1 MENLQIAL
9 PYDIE
14 SLFQQYYRQLC
25 LFANNILHDE
35 ALAEDVVQSFFAGL
49 CEGLNILPEEEH
61 ARKSY
66 LFVAI
71 RNNCLKQIRNQK
83 TKNKYVD
90 QLDKDMIEE
99 QTVMDAMIQAEVID
113 QLMEAINQL
122 PQGCRQ
128 VLHMAIFDK
137 LSNEEIA
144 GNLTISINTVKSQ
157 KKRAIQLL
165 RSRLDARALLLLLF
179 LLTE

>member
-25 LFANNILHDE
+25 LFANNILYDE

-49 CEGLNILPEEEH
+49 CEGRNTLPDDENT
-61 ARKSY
+61 RRGY
-66 LFVAI
+66 LFIAI
-71 RNNCLKQIRNQK
+71 RNNCLKHIRSEK
-83 TKNKYVD
+83 IKSKYVD

-99 QTVMDAMIQAEVID
+99 QTVMDAIH
-113 QLMEAINQL
+113 QL

-165 RSRLDARALLLLLF
+165 RSRLDTRALLLLLF